1 MGRRDES
8 IRMYEDTLKLRRKV
22 LGTAH
27 HDTILTM
34 HGLAKNYSEVGRL
47 KEAIEMQEETL
58 ALSERVNGLEDH
70 NTLLTKLALANSYFT
85 SGRRDDALKMREEV
99 VAIRREVSGPRDNNT
114 LSAMHALVTSYSAAG
129 RSEDAQRLRDE
140 LAGSNAGNPGIA
152 IKNLKDAALQ
162 TWFGKEAEY
171 DVADRP
177 AKLACLRPIA
187 DAGMREAVLTL
198 ARKAAELGKGNR
210 KTQAW
215 LQMTLGMAEYR
226 NGSYQEAEAILGA
239 VPGIITHDT
248 YLPEVIEGTAGF
260 YRAMSLFQLGRKD
273 DARNLFTVTRVLMKP
288 FPADE
293 NNPFAG
299 GADQDD
305 LILWLA
311 YGEAKALL
319 GEGE

>member
-171 DVADRP
+171 DATCRRMLASAAPAHNVDVADRP

-226 NGSYQEAEAILGA
+226 NGSYQEAHSRQFS
-239 VPGIITHDT
+239 V
-248 YLPEVIEGTAGF
+248 VS
-260 YRAMSLFQLGRKD
+260 R
-273 DARNLFTVTRVLMKP
+273 
-288 FPADE
+288 
-293 NNPFAG
+293 
-299 GADQDD
+299 
-305 LILWLA
+305 
-311 YGEAKALL
+311 
-319 GEGE
+319 